1 MGFSLSTSFKPTTK
15 QGRPPAYSARTAE
28 RPAGFAPQPN
38 KSHFNDLRLYVTPRA
53 SLPLYSETHRHN
65 PMGIEAPMHSSL
77 TRKITH
83 VLIGTMIVAASIVVA
98 AIVWMSVEHDRQAA
112 ASSRTMVEGGV
123 AGIGETLDTIAI
135 DYAWWQD
142 AWDNVRAMNDD
153 WVQSNMGA
161 GVTESSTMDLLL
173 IVQPDKTIRYGWDT
187 NSGDTPDP
195 TVLPRDVI
203 EQMVEKIDLIP
214 IDDVTP
220 VNMTTRVGDSVYV
233 LSAARISPEE
243 LSGIATSAFP
253 IGIFGFV
260 LSDERIAELGRKFL
274 IADLT
279 LAPYRTSQKA
289 TNVLRADNGT
299 PLAQLEWTPY
309 QPGDRLLQ
317 QAAIPVAAALAL
329 FALAGWAAARSAR
342 RSANALADK
351 EEEASRAARHD
362 VLTGLPNRLLFS
374 EKLNDPLIGETCA
387 RGECAALF
395 IDLDGFK
402 NVNDT
407 IGHAGGD
414 DLIKAFANK
423 LQAVLPPDSFAARV
437 GGDEFNI
444 LIASPEPRQAAED
457 LAAAIIHALKTDFQ
471 VNGKSF
477 RISASIG
484 YAVSRDGSASPAEIV
499 RHADVAM
506 YEAKRRQSGEPV
518 LYTPDYESDLYK
530 NHKIEEALRHAL
542 SAGELE
548 VHYQPIVA
556 AGTAEMKAVEALA
569 RWNSSD
575 FGAVSPAIFIPI
587 AEQTGLIVELS
598 QFIFRRVFADLAAIP
613 DLRVSVNVSPVQLRD
628 PMFVD
633 TLVAMTSDAKI
644 PLERICLE
652 LTEGILVTHP
662 ELARQKLLAL
672 KKAGFTVAL
681 DDFGTGFS
689 SIGYL
694 RQLPIDTLKIDRSF
708 ISEMTRSPQ
717 AASLVHSIIALGK
730 ALDLS
735 VVAEGVETADEHQL
749 LRLTGCDYL
758 QGYAFGK
765 PMPIGELRDRYK
777 LGAQPTRQTA

>member
-1 MGFSLSTSFKPTTK
+1 
-15 QGRPPAYSARTAE
+15 
-28 RPAGFAPQPN
+28 
-38 KSHFNDLRLYVTPRA
+38 
-53 SLPLYSETHRHN
+53 
-65 PMGIEAPMHSSL
+65 MHSSL
-77 TRKITH
+77 TRKITQ

-98 AIVWMSVEHDRQAA
+98 AIIWMSVEHDRQAA
-112 ASSRTMVEGGV
+112 ASSKTMVEGGV

-142 AWDNVRAMNDD
+142 AWDNVRALNDD
-153 WVQSNMGA
+153 WVLSNMGS

-173 IVQPDKTIRYGWDT
+173 IVQPDKTIRYGWNT

-195 TVLPRDVI
+195 TVLSRDVI
-203 EQMVEKIDLIP
+203 EQMLEKIDLIP

-220 VNMTTRVGDSVYV
+220 VHMTARVGDSVYV
-233 LSAARISPEE
+233 LAAARISPEE
-243 LSGIATSAFP
+243 LSGIEKSEFP

-260 LSDERIAELGRKFL
+260 LSDERIAELGQKFL

-279 LAPYRTSQKA
+279 LAPFGASQKA
-289 TNVLRADNGT
+289 TNVLRADDGG

-309 QPGDRLLQ
+309 QPGDELLK
-317 QAAIPVAAALAL
+317 QAAIPVAIAFGL
-329 FALAGWAAARSAR
+329 FTLAGWAATRSAH
-342 RSANALADK
+342 RSADTLAGK

-362 VLTGLPNRLLFS
+362 VLTGLPNRLQFS
-374 EKLNDPLIGETCA
+374 EKLNDRSIVETCG

-414 DLIKAFANK
+414 ELIEAFANQ

-457 LAAAIIHALKTDFQ
+457 LAAAIIQALKTDFQ

-506 YEAKRRQSGEPV
+506 YEAKRRQSGESV
-518 LYTPDYESDLYK
+518 LYAPDYESDIYK
-530 NHKIEEALRHAL
+530 NHKIEEALRDAIR
-542 SAGELE
+542 AGELE
-548 VHYQPIVA
+548 VYYQPVVS
-556 AGTAEMKAVEALA
+556 AGTAELQAVEALA
-569 RWNSSD
+569 RWTSPEL
-575 FGAVSPAIFIPI
+575 GPVSPVVFIPI
-587 AEQTGLIVELS
+587 AEQTGLIVELG
-598 QFIFRRVFADLAAIP
+598 QFIFRRVFADFASIP
-613 DLRVSVNVSPVQLRD
+613 ELRVSINVSPVQLRD

-633 TLVAMTSDAKI
+633 TLVAMTTGAQI
-644 PLERICLE
+644 PPERICLE

-662 ELARQKLLAL
+662 DLARQKLEAL

-694 RQLPIDTLKIDRSF
+694 RQLPFDTLKIDRSF
-708 ISEMTRSPQ
+708 ISEMERSPQ
-717 AASLVHSIIALGK
+717 AASLVHSITALAK
-730 ALDLS
+730 ALDLD
-735 VVAEGVETADEHQL
+735 VVAEGVETAGEQRL

-765 PMPIGELRDRYK
+765 PMPIGELRDRYQ

>member
-1 MGFSLSTSFKPTTK
+1 
-15 QGRPPAYSARTAE
+15 
-28 RPAGFAPQPN
+28 
-38 KSHFNDLRLYVTPRA
+38 
-53 SLPLYSETHRHN
+53 
-65 PMGIEAPMHSSL
+65 MHSSL

-83 VLIGTMIVAASIVVA
+83 VLIGTMIVAAFIVVA

-123 AGIGETLDTIAI
+123 AGIGETLDTIAV

-142 AWDNVRAMNDD
+142 AWDNVLAGNDE
-153 WVQSNMGA
+153 WVLSNMGA
-161 GVTESSTMDLLL
+161 GVTESRTIDLLL
-173 IVQPDKTIRYGWDT
+173 IVQPDKTIRYGWNT
-187 NSGDTPDP
+187 NSGNVPDP
-195 TVLPRDVI
+195 TVLSRDVV
-203 EQMVEKIDLIP
+203 EQMVQKVELIP
-214 IDDVTP
+214 IDDVKP
-220 VNMTTRVGDSVYV
+220 VHLTARVGDSVYV
-233 LSAARISPEE
+233 LSAARISPED
-243 LSGIATSAFP
+243 LRGIERSEFP

-279 LAPYRTSQKA
+279 LAPYRASQKA
-289 TNVLRADNGT
+289 TNVLRADDGS

-309 QPGDRLLQ
+309 QPGDRLLRR
-317 QAAIPVAAALAL
+317 AAIPVAAALGL
-329 FALAGWAAARSAR
+329 FALAGWAATRSAH
-342 RSANALADK
+342 RSANALAEK
-351 EEEASRAARHD
+351 EEEASRTARRD
-362 VLTGLPNRLLFS
+362 MLTGLPNRLRFS
-374 EKLNDPLIGETCA
+374 EKLNEPSIGETCG

-423 LQAVLPPDSFAARV
+423 LQAVLASNSFAARV

-444 LIASPEPRQAAED
+444 LIASPEPQRAAED
-457 LAAAIIHALKTDFQ
+457 LANAIIQELKTDFQ

-484 YAVSRDGSASPAEIV
+484 YAVSGGGCASPEEIV
-499 RHADVAM
+499 RHSDVAM
-506 YEAKRRQSGEPV
+506 YEAKSRQSGEPV
-518 LYTPDYESDLYK
+518 LYLPDYESDLYK
-530 NHKIEEALRHAL
+530 NHKIEEALRQAL
-542 SAGELE
+542 HAGELE
-548 VHYQPIVA
+548 VHYQPIVST
-556 AGTAEMKAVEALA
+556 GTAELHAVEALA
-569 RWNSSD
+569 RWNSSR
-575 FGAVSPAIFIPI
+575 FGPVSPAIFIPI
-587 AEQTGLIVELS
+587 AEQSGLIVELG

-613 DLRVSVNVSPVQLRD
+613 ALQVSINISPVQLRD

-633 TLVAMTSDAKI
+633 TLVAMASDAKI
-644 PLERICLE
+644 PPARICLE

-662 ELARQKLLAL
+662 DLARQKLQAL

-694 RQLPIDTLKIDRSF
+694 RQLPFDTLKIDRSF
-708 ISEMTRSPQ
+708 ICEMERNPQ
-717 AASLVHSIIALGK
+717 AASLVQSIIALGK
-730 ALDLS
+730 ALNLS
-735 VVAEGVETADEHQL
+735 VVAEGVETADEHRL

-758 QGYAFGK
+758 QSYAFGR
-765 PMPIGELRDRYK
+765 PVPIDELCDRYK